1 METHKRDAND
11 MPAEPIEVKSGW
23 IRLKI
28 RAGAATGAMWVRGE
42 DIARISTISMPGVPG
57 NPGTSQVEVNRGQ
70 DGPLLVDHSP
80 AEIVEAIR
88 ACERA
93 AGLDRTN
100 AECAGP
106 RGCDTCKTFSDLLS
120 DAKCLGCGVGNDQA
134 EIKCSSLCECSAC
147 KIKYLQAEVADLK
160 SDIEYLQTSKNALLA
175 KMDDLRGRLAL
186 ARPTKEDEEAM
197 ALIRSAARALQTEKP
212 TPDLSEGEGLQPDGS
227 YVIKVR
233 LGESSHCVA
242 RRHPDAMQVERGGVV
257 MKPGVRIISG

>member
-1 METHKRDAND
+1 

-23 IRLKI
+23 IRLELTV
-28 RAGAATGAMWVRGE
+28 GTATGTMWVRGE
-42 DIARISTISMPGVPG
+42 DIARISAISMPGVPG

-70 DGPLLVDHSP
+70 DGPLLVNHSP
-80 AEIVEAIR
+80 AEIIEAIR

-233 LGESSHCVA
+233 LGESSLCA
-242 RRHPDAMQVERGGVV
+242 AQRHPNVMQVEKGGVAV
-257 MKPGVRIISG
+257 KPGHPGRVVRIISG

>member
-1 METHKRDAND
+1 
-11 MPAEPIEVKSGW
+11 
-23 IRLKI
+23 
-28 RAGAATGAMWVRGE
+28 MWVRGE
-42 DIARISTISMPGVPG
+42 DITRISNIGMPGVPG

-70 DGPLLVDHSP
+70 DGPLLVDHGP
-80 AEIVEAIR
+80 AEIIEAIKS
-88 ACERA
+88 CERA
-93 AGLDRTN
+93 AGNDR
-100 AECAGP
+100 
-106 RGCDTCKTFSDLLS
+106 
-120 DAKCLGCGVGNDQA
+120 A
-134 EIKCSSLCECSAC
+134 EIKCSSLCECNAC
-147 KIKYLQAEVADLK
+147 KIKYLQAEVTYLK

-242 RRHPDAMQVERGGVV
+242 RRHPDVMQVTLRGVV
-257 MKPGVRIISG
+257 VKPGVRIISG